1 MKLSKELTNGFI
13 IFIGISLYFLFIKAI
28 GFGDKS
34 YLRLFNIVFVLYG
47 VNCSVKMNLSQGN
60 NNFLSNGISALK
72 TSLIGVI
79 LSVLGLLIYSY
90 KNGGDAYIKTLPKTF
105 LFTGNPTIVDF
116 CISLLFEGIA
126 SSVLVAMLVIL
137 YWNDKFKA
145 D

>member
-13 IFIGISLYFLFIKAI
+13 IFLGISLYFLFIKAI

-47 VNCSVKMNLSQGN
+47 VNRTVKMNLSEGK
-60 NNFLSNGISALK
+60 NNFVSNGISALK
-72 TSLIGVI
+72 TSLTGVV
-79 LSVLGLLIYSY
+79 LSVFGLLIYSY
-90 KNGGDAYIKTLPKTF
+90 INGGDAYIETLPKTF

-116 CISLLFEGIA
+116 CISLLFEGVA
-126 SSVLVAMLVIL
+126 SSVLVAMLIML
-137 YWNDKFKA
+137 YWNDKHKA